1 MQGPTRHA
9 DDGCDDNTEG
19 GTFEGHLD
27 AFNSHDVDAVMAY
40 FAEDCVLEMPRGP
53 DPWGSR
59 HEGTPAV
66 PTALRSRFDGIPDV
80 HYGDDAHYV
89 AGDTRMSKWTL
100 RGTVAATGQLI
111 KVRGCDFFEFRGGKV
126 VGKDSYWKLVELA

>member
-1 MQGPTRHA
+1 MAATTTPTLDLLKA
-9 DDGCDDNTEG
+9 I
-19 GTFEGHLD
+19 LD

-59 HEGTPAV
+59 HEGIPAAR
-66 PTALRSRFDGIPDV
+66 TALRSRFDGMPDV

-89 AGDTRMSKWTL
+89 AGDTGISKWTL

-111 KVRGCDFFEFRGGKV
+111 EVRGCDFFEFRGGKV
-126 VGKDSYWKLVELA
+126 VRKDSYWKLVEPA